1 MNKRADR
8 TKVAGMGGGAAV
20 DSGALAE
27 LEDDLTKL
35 RSEFE
40 THKNESAKQ
49 FRNVE
54 GALED
59 KASKLE
65 LEQLEARLMDKLQ
78 ELLNNLGNVFVEK
91 EPVRKKFLS
100 IEKNVSLFYLLTD

>member
-1 MNKRADR
+1 
-8 TKVAGMGGGAAV
+8 V

-27 LEDDLTKL
+27 LEDELAKL
-35 RSEFE
+35 RGEFE
-40 THKNESAKQ
+40 THKGESAKQ
-49 FRNVE
+49 FRNME
-54 GALED
+54 GALDD

-65 LEQLEARLMDKLQ
+65 LEQLEQRLMDKLQ

-100 IEKNVSLFYLLTD
+100 IEKNVSLFYSLTG

>member
-1 MNKRADR
+1 M
-8 TKVAGMGGGAAV
+8 

-27 LEDDLTKL
+27 LEDELIKL
-35 RSEFE
+35 RNEFE
-40 THKNESAKQ
+40 THKGESAKQ
-49 FRNVE
+49 LRNME

-65 LEQLEARLMDKLQ
+65 LEQLEQRLMDKLQ

-100 IEKNVSLFYLLTD
+100 IEKNVSLFYSLTGAA